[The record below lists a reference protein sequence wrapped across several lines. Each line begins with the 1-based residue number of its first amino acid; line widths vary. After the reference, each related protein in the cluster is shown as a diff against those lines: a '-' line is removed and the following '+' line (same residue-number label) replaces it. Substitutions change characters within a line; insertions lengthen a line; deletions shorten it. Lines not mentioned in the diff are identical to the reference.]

1 MVDVSKTVSTTR
13 QQVATTATRAKP
25 RSVRRFSRFNL
36 VVTTRTDPYIA
47 IKMAGSVHAPVVL
60 VVLDGWG
67 YRAERSGNAIALATT
82 PTWDALWRSP
92 SRTLLEASGLR
103 VGLPAG
109 QMGNSEVGH
118 LNLGAGRVVMQD
130 LVRIDASIAD
140 RSFLCNGT
148 LLAACHAVRR
158 SGGTLHLVGLLGE
171 GGVHAADRHLYALLD
186 LMDMQ
191 RVPRVAIHAMLDG
204 RDTLPKSALG
214 FMETLTARVART
226 KVPTVIGSVGGR
238 YYGMDRDRRWQRT
251 ELAYRAMVDGV
262 GPTGTDPLSVIRTAY
277 DNGQTDEFILPTVIP
292 GAPMRDGDAVICFNF
307 RSDRMRQLTRALT
320 EPAFKG
326 FDVTARPELSVVTM
340 TSYGQQFALPVAFP
354 PFSMARIVAEV
365 LSTHG
370 KAQFRTAETEKYPHV
385 TYFFNGG
392 EETPYPG
399 EERLLV
405 PSQKV
410 ATYDL
415 MPEMSAPGVTDVLCG
430 AIEKRQHEFILCNYA
445 NGDMVGHT
453 GSLPATIQAVE
464 TVDRCLARVLAS
476 AERANTRVLVT
487 ADHGNCE
494 LMIDPETGGP
504 HTAHTTSPV
513 PFVMVGGETPLRPG
527 GALCDVGPTILS
539 MLGIEPPFEMT
550 GVDLRVESAS

>member
-1 MVDVSKTVSTTR
+1 
-13 QQVATTATRAKP
+13 
-25 RSVRRFSRFNL
+25 
-36 VVTTRTDPYIA
+36 
-47 IKMAGSVHAPVVL
+47 
-60 VVLDGWG
+60 
-67 YRAERSGNAIALATT
+67 
-82 PTWDALWRSP
+82 
-92 SRTLLEASGLR
+92 
-103 VGLPAG
+103 
-109 QMGNSEVGH
+109 MGNSEVGH

-130 LVRIDASIAD
+130 LVRIDTAIAD

-158 SGGTLHLVGLLGE
+158 TGGTLHLVGLLGE

-186 LMDMQ
+186 LTDRQ
-191 RVPRVAIHAMLDG
+191 HVPRVAIHAMLDG
-204 RDTLPKSALG
+204 RDTLPKSSLG
-214 FMETLTARVART
+214 YMRNLTERVAKAR
-226 KVPTVIGSVGGR
+226 VPTVIGSVSGR

-251 ELAYRAMVDGV
+251 ELAYRVMVDGV
-262 GPTGTDPLSVIRTAY
+262 GPSAPDPLSVIRAAY
-277 DNGQTDEFILPTVIP
+277 ENGQTDEFVIPTVIP
-292 GAPMRDGDAVICFNF
+292 GASMKDGDAVICFNF
-307 RSDRMRQLTRALT
+307 RSDRMRQIVRAMT

-326 FDVTARPELSVVTM
+326 FDVSARPELHVVTM
-340 TSYGQQFALPVAFP
+340 TSYAQQFALSVAFP

-365 LSTHG
+365 LSEHG
-370 KAQFRTAETEKYPHV
+370 KSQFRTAETEKYPHV

-392 EETPYPG
+392 EETPYAG

-453 GSLPATIQAVE
+453 GSLPATIKAVE
-464 TVDRCLARVLAS
+464 IVDHCLARVLAS
-476 AERANTRVLVT
+476 AEKAGTTVLVT

-504 HTAHTTSPV
+504 HTAHTTNPV
-513 PFVMVGGETPLRPG
+513 PFIHVGGENPLRS
-527 GALCDVGPTILS
+527 GAALQDVGPTILA
-539 MLGIEPPFEMT
+539 MLGIRPPSEMT
-550 GVDLRVESAS
+550 GVDLRLAGQKTPS